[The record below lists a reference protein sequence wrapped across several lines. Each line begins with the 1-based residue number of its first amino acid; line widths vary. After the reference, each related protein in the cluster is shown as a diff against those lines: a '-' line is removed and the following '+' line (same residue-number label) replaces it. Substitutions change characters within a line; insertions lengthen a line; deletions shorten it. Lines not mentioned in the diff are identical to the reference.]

1 MRADGLTLGLE
12 DYQRGSGRTDRAGI
26 RVVDLGAYE
35 RSLFRNTAPS
45 RVYPIRSS

>member
-1 MRADGLTLGLE
+1 MTADGLRQALDGHAQAQDELVKA
-12 DYQRGSGRTDRAGI
+12 RN